1 MFVLMNATTGLV
13 LEGGGMR
20 VVFTIGVLDYLMDAD
35 ITFPYG
41 IGVSAGAGHGMSF
54 LSRQR
59 GRAKKTAIDLLE
71 KYQYI
76 GLKHLWQSHAIFD
89 QKLIYDRIPN
99 DILPFDYDAA
109 FDNPMRF
116 EIVTTNCCT
125 GRAEYHTE
133 CHDRQRLLT
142 LCKASASLPFVA
154 PICPLDGVPML
165 DGGITDPIPLK
176 RAIDQGFDR
185 NVVVLTHNRGYRDA
199 GSDLRMPKF
208 VYKNYPRL
216 RVALSRLKRVYN
228 AHIELVEQLEA
239 AGQVLVICPEKPLEV
254 DRFGTRID
262 QLEALYEEGYACAER
277 IFSQPHTQRFLAGE

>member
-116 EIVTTNCCT
+116 EIVTTNCST

-239 AGQVLVICPEKPLEV
+239 ARQVLVICPEKPLEV

>member
-1 MFVLMNATTGLV
+1 
-13 LEGGGMR
+13 MR

-99 DILPFDYDAA
+99 DILPFDYDTA

-216 RVALSRLKRVYN
+216 RVTLSRLKRVYN

-239 AGQVLVICPEKPLEV
+239 AGKVLVICPENPLEV

-277 IFSQPHTQRFLAGE
+277 IFSQPQTQRFLAGE